1 MKISIWSAAALAL
14 AAIGPV
20 ACGEAPVEQAAD
32 PEAPD
37 GIAVDHARLMLPA
50 VPGNPAAVY
59 FDIANKGEKDM
70 MILSVAVQG
79 AGSSMMHQMNTANG
93 RTSMDEVLQ
102 IAVPAGETLSF
113 EPGGL
118 HVMAMDLADTV
129 AAGGESEVTL
139 TFAGGDKV
147 SFPAEVRAAGDER

>member
-1 MKISIWSAAALAL
+1 MKRSIWSAAALAL

-32 PEAPD
+32 PEAPA
-37 GIAVDHARLMLPA
+37 GIAVDNARLMLPP
-50 VPGNPAAVY
+50 VPGNPGAVY
-59 FDIANKGEKDM
+59 FDISNSGEKDM
-70 MILSVAVQG
+70 MIFSVSVEG
-79 AGSSMMHQMNTANG
+79 AGSAMMHQMGTTNG
-93 RTSMDEVLQ
+93 QTSMDEVLQ
-102 IAVPAGETLSF
+102 INVPAGETLAF

-147 SFPAEVRAAGDER
+147 SCSAEVRAAGDER